1 MSLTGS
7 FLIGRQSHVAHPSDN
22 QSSSCR
28 QRRCSAA
35 SAHAKP
41 CRPSCPAI
49 APHRHRSL
57 RRHGLSRRSSKSA
70 VSVSSMAV
78 PPHLISEQL
87 ISEQFVEHCKLSV
100 LRRIQPVSSP
110 HFLRDIQTHSFVI
123 LVRDLRPSSTVM
135 GFEQIQ
141 RVSYPQLTQPP
152 VYIEVGHNMFDDV
165 TKTWHTLLRSARP

>member
-1 MSLTGS
+1 MSLTGF
-7 FLIGRQSHVAHPSDN
+7 FLIGRRSHVAHPSDN

-78 PPHLISEQL
+78 LPHLISG
-87 ISEQFVEHCKLSV
+87 QFVEHCKLSV
-100 LRRIQPVSSP
+100 LQRIQRVSSP
-110 HFLRDIQTHSFVI
+110 HFLRDIQTHSLVI

-141 RVSYPQLTQPP
+141 RVSCPQLTQPP
-152 VYIEVGHNMFDDV
+152 VYIEVGHNMFDGV
-165 TKTWHTLLRSARP
+165 TKTWHTLFRSARP